1 MWEAGRIGWHQ
12 GPIGWRHRGASI
24 QLSHQAQ
31 ANHSPWLQ
39 IRWFGNGLVEA
50 KSAHKPVRVL
60 NTLAL
65 EKHKKGRFRQTR
77 VRDGEGL
84 GLGET
89 GRLYICIDPTTTTTK
104 WQSMVQTHLQLRA
117 ASTLHL
123 EALVQSAKNPN
134 SAHVNVDAV
143 S

>member
-1 MWEAGRIGWHQ
+1 MQNTPVPSRASLPSKLAWPGFLQLLASLWGNLLQADTMVAG
-12 GPIGWRHRGASI
+12 
-24 QLSHQAQ
+24 
-31 ANHSPWLQ
+31 PWLQ

-65 EKHKKGRFRQTR
+65 
-77 VRDGEGL
+77 
-84 GLGET
+84 
-89 GRLYICIDPTTTTTK
+89 
-104 WQSMVQTHLQLRA
+104 QLRA

-134 SAHVNVDAV
+134 SAHVNVDAAPTEAASV
-143 S
+143 

>member
-1 MWEAGRIGWHQ
+1 VWEAGRIGWHQ

-89 GRLYICIDPTTTTTK
+89 GRLYICIDAPTHP
-104 WQSMVQTHLQLRA
+104 QSGRVWSKLTFSSVRPRHSIWKPWSRA
-117 ASTLHL
+117 RRIRTVLML
-123 EALVQSAKNPN
+123 TWMR
-134 SAHVNVDAV
+134 
-143 S
+143 